1 MIELQLKKKWRFKT
15 DEMHTFKGELRLNP
29 DNIDELNYVF
39 EGAELVDN

>member
-1 MIELQLKKKWRFKT
+1 
-15 DEMHTFKGELRLNP
+15 MHTFKGKLRLNP